1 MLSATYTGE
10 TMPRVRIREV
20 AEAKGLDIAK
30 LSRRADLAYR
40 TVWELWRDPDRDVSI
55 KTLGKIAGALGVPVA
70 DLIENDAVA
79 RQKPDREPQATVKA
93 PLE

>member
-55 KTLGKIAGALGVPVA
+55 KTLGKIAEALGVPVT

-79 RQKPDREPQATVKA
+79 RQMPNREPRATVEP